1 MPALSLSR
9 GPRRVAGREGQN
21 RAQELWAQG
30 LLWGPHHSGPRAQ
43 VRVAPM
49 EPVMSAGATTT
60 CRTSG
65 HLLQWGTAPSFHRGS
80 GRGLVELG
88 AGHGDSAC
96 SLGEALCPTDSPAPT
111 ERLLP
116 LSHSAPYLRIRG
128 NNEWGV
134 VWSYLILF
142 LRLRDGGECK

>member
-1 MPALSLSR
+1 ML
-9 GPRRVAGREGQN
+9 
-21 RAQELWAQG
+21 
-30 LLWGPHHSGPRAQ
+30 
-43 VRVAPM
+43 
-49 EPVMSAGATTT
+49 T
-60 CRTSG
+60 
-65 HLLQWGTAPSFHRGS
+65 
-80 GRGLVELG
+80 
-88 AGHGDSAC
+88 
-96 SLGEALCPTDSPAPT
+96 GEALCPTDSPAPT